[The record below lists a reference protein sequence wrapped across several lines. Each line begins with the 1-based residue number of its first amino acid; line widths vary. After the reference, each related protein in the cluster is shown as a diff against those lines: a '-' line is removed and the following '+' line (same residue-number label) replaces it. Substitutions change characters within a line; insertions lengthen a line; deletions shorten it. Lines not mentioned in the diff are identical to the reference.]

1 MEGWLR
7 LGRSYLVLQ
16 RPRDAVE
23 AYRNAV
29 EQQPGNLDALRGLAN
44 AQASVAQVEG
54 LTRPDAGFYDTLRA
68 ILEVNPDDVAA
79 LKLLGEDAA
88 ITGKTAQARDYWTR
102 LRDALPEDSPD
113 RAEVEQ
119 RLKQLGD

>member
-1 MEGWLR
+1 MLSKPTGTPW
-7 LGRSYLVLQ
+7 S
-16 RPRDAVE
+16 
-23 AYRNAV
+23 NS
-29 EQQPGNLDALRGLAN
+29 PGTWTPCAASPTP
-44 AQASVAQVEG
+44 QASVAQVEG